1 MLIKLNKNQRIQIK
15 RSDEIYAIINDI
27 LNKRQAVDRDKE
39 HLFGVGLRTNN
50 TIKYIDLVSMGSL
63 NGTVV
68 CGREVFRVA
77 ILKSAWGII
86 LLHNHPSNN
95 PEPSSA
101 DKKITREMVQAGKY
115 LSIPVLDHIIVTS
128 DCGYFSFLDK
138 GLLKE
143 ADE

>member
-1 MLIKLNKNQRIQIK
+1 MLIRLSKKQRVQVK
-15 RSDEIYAIINDI
+15 RSDEIYVIINDI
-27 LNKRQAVDRDKE
+27 LNKRQAIDRDKE
-39 HLFGVGLRTNN
+39 HFLVVGLRTNN

-86 LLHNHPSNN
+86 LIHNHPSNN
-95 PEPSSA
+95 PEPSEA
-101 DKKITREMVQAGKY
+101 DKKITKQMVQAGEC
-115 LSIPVLDHIIVTS
+115 LSIRVIDHIIVTS

-143 ADE
+143 AYE